1 MSKTA
6 YTSRFKFE
14 VVLKSYQ
21 SDSVSQVSRK
31 YNVNP
36 NLISTWRRH
45 HLDNGYQIFESTINK
60 EVLGLR
66 KQVAQLEQL
75 VGKKETELAL
85 MKNFFDFHT
94 GQNGT

>member
-1 MSKTA
+1 MNKKA
-6 YTSRFKFE
+6 YTPKFKFNL
-14 VVLKSYQ
+14 VLESYKN
-21 SDSVSQVSRK
+21 DSVNQTGRK

-66 KQVAQLEQL
+66 KQTSRLEQL
-75 VGKKETELAL
+75 VGRKEVELAL
-85 MKNFFDFHT
+85 MKNFFDFHSSL
-94 GQNGT
+94 NGT

>member
-1 MSKTA
+1 MSKTN
-6 YTSRFKFE
+6 YTPRFKFN
-14 VVLKSYQ
+14 VVVESYKT
-21 SDSVSQVSRK
+21 DSVTQVGRK

-36 NLISTWRRH
+36 SLISTWRRH
-45 HLDNGYQIFESTINK
+45 HLDSGYQIFESTVNK

-66 KQVAQLEQL
+66 KQVARLEQL